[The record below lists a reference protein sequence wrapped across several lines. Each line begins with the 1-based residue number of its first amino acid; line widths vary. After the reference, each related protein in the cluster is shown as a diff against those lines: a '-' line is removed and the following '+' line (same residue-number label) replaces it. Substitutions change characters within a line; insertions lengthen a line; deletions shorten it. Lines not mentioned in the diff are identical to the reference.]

1 MADVL
6 IVDDDEDIRASV
18 RAILEDLGGY
28 TVYEAP
34 DGAAALAILQTSQQ
48 SFVVLLDLLMPG
60 MDGIDVLEA
69 VAADETLA
77 TRHSYVLVTV
87 SRRAVSKDF
96 PSTLKLAV
104 PIVPKPYDLDTLLT
118 VVAEANAR
126 IGGASD

>member
-6 IVDDDEDIRASV
+6 IVDDDEDIRASM

-28 TVYEAP
+28 TVYEAS
-34 DGAAALAILQTSQQ
+34 DGASALATLRASQQ
-48 SFVVLLDLLMPG
+48 SFVALLDLLMPG

-77 TRHSYVLVTV
+77 TRHAYVLVTV
-87 SRRAVSKDF
+87 SRRAVSKEF

-104 PIVPKPYDLDTLLT
+104 PIISKPYDLDTLLN
-118 VVAEANAR
+118 VVAEASVS
-126 IGGASD
+126 IGGESA